1 MTATDRLVIWL
12 RAQLTEDERLALT
25 VHGDGCVLFT
35 YEWQKD
41 CDCEYP
47 VRAVADVKAKR
58 SVLDALVIALTC
70 AEAESEEYGAW
81 AAGENPPNAQRPS
94 GGIGRIEGL
103 RHAIR
108 LLAQP
113 YAGRDGWQPE
123 WSVTT

>member
-12 RAQLTEDERLALT
+12 RAQLTEDERLAPT

-47 VRAVADVKAKR
+47 ARALADVKAKR
-58 SVLDALVIALTC
+58 AIIAGY
-70 AEAESEEYGAW
+70 EESYRLSDDYPGWEGAIW
-81 AAGENPPNAQRPS
+81 
-94 GGIGRIEGL
+94 
-103 RHAIR
+103 